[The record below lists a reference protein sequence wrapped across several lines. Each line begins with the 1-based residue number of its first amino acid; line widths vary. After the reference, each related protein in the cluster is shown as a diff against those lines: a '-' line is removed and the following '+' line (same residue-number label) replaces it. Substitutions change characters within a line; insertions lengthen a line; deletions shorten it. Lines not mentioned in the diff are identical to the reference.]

1 MSFASRQLLLGMRT
15 AVQVQARRGKAVTNW
30 KRPSMDEYLVPT
42 EAYGPANAKR
52 QANYNMFLLGGI
64 VSLVASLAG
73 ATILDVWEFNP
84 TPHQLVAEAR
94 GTPIND
100 EE

>member
-1 MSFASRQLLLGMRT
+1 MSFAGRQLLRMRT
-15 AVQVQARRGKAVTNW
+15 ALQVQAKRGKAVSNW

-52 QANYNMFLLGGI
+52 QASYNMFLLGGI
-64 VSLVASLAG
+64 AAMLASLAG

-84 TPHQLVAEAR
+84 TPHHLIKQVK
-94 GTPIND
+94 GTPIHDD
-100 EE
+100 E

>member
-1 MSFASRQLLLGMRT
+1 MSVASRQLLRMRT
-15 AVQVQARRGKAVTNW
+15 VLQVQARRGKAVSNW
-30 KRPSMDEYLVPT
+30 KRPSMEEYMVPT

-52 QANYNMFLLGGI
+52 QAGYNMFLLAGI
-64 VSLVASLAG
+64 GALFASLAG

-84 TPHQLVAEAR
+84 APYHLIKEAR
-94 GTPIND
+94 GTHMQD